1 MSRTFGITEPSIFTR
16 PKGLSFY
23 AKWRGPDGKQ
33 YCRSTG
39 VPVASGSQA
48 EAKQIALAWQR
59 MTNGKAGFETAGQA
73 RRATDDLIMQLFP
86 DASLTIERLLAD
98 WISDSRRA
106 GKTESTLLVYG
117 RAIKHLTE
125 FLGERIKKP
134 VGTLTQEDAKQFAL
148 FLKDK
153 GQSDSTIKNLITLL
167 SGPFAPLASAG
178 VIATNPFDRKA
189 LGVKLDAVAVE
200 KQPFSPQEVDQMLAF
215 TQGTEWQGLILC
227 AYYTSQRLSDLVRLR
242 WSQVDLQNRVI
253 RIRPEKTSR
262 SKKTIDLP
270 IPGELHDWLMDQAGD
285 DANGFIFPSLQ
296 PKLKNLPDIFT
307 ATVMI
312 PAGVQFETEIT
323 KGGRRL
329 YTKSFHSFRHAALT
343 QLQEADVSD
352 ATRAGFSGHTSK
364 AMLDRYSHAKQTQMR
379 KGVEALEK
387 RRKEAKP

>member
-86 DASLTIERLLAD
+86 DARLTIERLLAD

-106 GKTESTLLVYG
+106 GKTESTLKVYK
-117 RAIKHLTE
+117 RAINHLTE
-125 FLGERIKKP
+125 FLGARIKKP
-134 VGTLTQEDAKQFAL
+134 VGTLTQKDATRFAL
-148 FLKDK
+148 FLKDA

-178 VIATNPFDRKA
+178 IIARNPFDRKA
-189 LGVKLDAVAVE
+189 LGVRLDTVAVE
-200 KQPFSPQEVDQMLAF
+200 KEPFTLEEVNQMLDF
-215 TQGTEWQGLILC
+215 TKGTEWHGLILF
-227 AYYTSQRLSDLVRLR
+227 AFYSGQRLSDAASLQ
-242 WSQVDLQNRVI
+242 WNQVDLQNRII
-253 RIRPEKTSR
+253 RVRPTKGKK
-262 SKKTIDLP
+262 SKKTIPLP
-270 IPGELHDWLMDQAGD
+270 VPDELHDWLMDNAGD
-285 DANGFIFPSLQ
+285 SVGPVFPDLAS
-296 PKLKNLPDIFT
+296 KLGRLSDLFRD
-307 ATVMI
+307 TVMI
-312 PAGVQFETEIT
+312 PAGVQFQTEVT
-323 KGGRRL
+323 KAGRHL
-329 YTKSFHSFRHAALT
+329 NSKSFHSTRHAT
-343 QLQEADVSD
+343 MTELQSLDVSD

-364 AMLDRYSHAKQTQMR
+364 AMLDRYSHARQSQMR
-379 KGVEALEK
+379 RGVEALEK
-387 RRKEAKP
+387 ARKEAAQ